1 MGHTMNAGARPLA
14 GRFDAAGWGLLLVL
28 FGALALPRG
37 VGEFALVAG
46 TGAAMLGLNTLRAMA
61 GVPVAWFG
69 IILGAV
75 ALVAGVGAIVGVT
88 VPAVALLFILLGLGT
103 IIGAVVRSR

>member
-1 MGHTMNAGARPLA
+1 VNAGPRPLA
-14 GRFDAAGWGLLLVL
+14 GRFDAAGWGLILIL

-37 VGEFALVAG
+37 VAEFTLVAG
-46 TGAAMLGLNTLRAMA
+46 TGAAMLGLNALRVMS

>member
-1 MGHTMNAGARPLA
+1 MNTGARPLA

-37 VGEFALVAG
+37 VAEFTLVAG
-46 TGAAMLGLNTLRAMA
+46 AGAAMLGLNALRAMA

-75 ALVAGVGAIVGVT
+75 ALVAGVGAIGGVT
-88 VPAVALLFILLGLGT
+88 VPAMALLFILLGLGT
-103 IIGAVVRSR
+103 IIGAVGRPR